1 MTKKH
6 EKRYIDG
13 VIMVTAR
20 GGGFIETGDP
30 ALGEIKIEPGLIG
43 ATLNGDTVRV
53 LVYPTKDKDGRTIG
67 EVTETLSRAKETFVG
82 TLRKEEHVYF
92 LKPQNTRIHVD
103 FIVPDAHIHG
113 AKSGEKVIVR
123 LLKWDDPKKNPLGE
137 VTEVIGKA
145 GVHETEMKAIVRDKG
160 FEIVFPKEVEDAAEI
175 VKREYALHFKEEEKT
190 RRDFRKVMTFTIDPE
205 DAKDF
210 DDALSF
216 KRVSKDVIEVGIH
229 IADVSF
235 FVKEGGILDKEAA
248 KRGTS
253 VYLVD
258 RTIPML
264 PEVLSNNLASLV
276 PDEDRLVFS
285 AVFEMDMKGAVKK
298 RWFGRSIIRSAK
310 RFTYASAQ
318 EVLNTKKGPP
328 SPAASARYAEA
339 EARRG
344 PFSDALLTLDAVALK
359 LREGRAAEGALTFGQ
374 DEVKFE
380 LDATGK
386 PIRVYKKERLET
398 MKLIEDFMI
407 LANSEVAIFASGKDT
422 ALEKM
427 FIYRVHDVPNE
438 DRVFELLRMLTAL
451 GYKVP
456 KKREHIGKDTLN
468 ALLKAV
474 KEEHRQL
481 VETAAVQSM
490 AKAIYSTRNIGHFGL
505 SLKHYTH
512 FTSPIRRYPDLAV
525 HRLLALYL
533 AGKTVSEEDLH
544 IYEAVSRLASQLE
557 VAAQDAER
565 ASIKMKQ
572 AEYMSRYIGSIR
584 EGVITGLTERGIFV
598 RENETLAE
606 GMLHLRDLKDDYYM
620 LDDTSFRIVGAKRK
634 KTYTIGDPIRIKI
647 KNVDLERRLIDYALA

>member
-1 MTKKH
+1 MTEKNKVVQKK
-6 EKRYIDG
+6 YIDG
-13 VIMVTAR
+13 IIMVTAR
-20 GGGFIETGDP
+20 GGGFVESGDD
-30 ALGEIKIEPGLIG
+30 ALGEIKIEPGFIG
-43 ATLNGDTVRV
+43 ATFNGDTVRV

-67 EVTETLSRAKETFVG
+67 EVAEMLSRAKETFVG
-82 TLRKEEHVYF
+82 TIRKEEHVYF
-92 LKPQNTRIHVD
+92 LKPQNSRIHVE
-103 FIVPDAHIHG
+103 FIIPDEHING
-113 AKSGEKVIVR
+113 ARSGEKVIIR

-145 GVHETEMKAIVRDKG
+145 GVHDTEMKAIVRDRG
-160 FEIVFPKEVEDAAEI
+160 FEIAFPEEVERAAEK
-175 VKREYALHFKEEEKT
+175 VKREYERHFQEEEKT
-190 RRDFRKVMTFTIDPE
+190 RRDFRRVMTFTIDPE

-216 KRVSKDVIEVGIH
+216 KRISKDTIEVGIH

-235 FVKEGGILDKEAA
+235 FVKEGGILDTEAA

-276 PDEDRLVFS
+276 PDLDRLVFS
-285 AVFEMDMKGAVKK
+285 AVFEMDMNGEVKK
-298 RWFGRSIIRSAK
+298 RWFGRSIICSAK
-310 RFTYASAQ
+310 RFTYATAQ
-318 EVLNTKKGPP
+318 EVLNKKEGKF
-328 SPAASARYAEA
+328 A
-339 EARRG
+339 
-344 PFSDALLTLDAVALK
+344 DALLTLDAIALK

-380 LDATGK
+380 LDARGV

-407 LANSEVAIFASGKDT
+407 LANSEVAVFASGKDKS
-422 ALEKM
+422 LEKM

-456 KKREHIGKDTLN
+456 KKREHISKDTLN
-468 ALLKAV
+468 TLLKAV

-533 AGKTVSEEDLH
+533 AGKTVPEEDLRV
-544 IYEAVSRLASQLE
+544 YEAVSRLSSQLE

-565 ASIKMKQ
+565 ASIKLKQ
-572 AEYMSRYIGSIR
+572 AEYMSRYVGSIR

-606 GMLHLRDLKDDYYM
+606 GMLHLRDLKDDYYV
-620 LDDTSFRIVGAKRK
+620 LDDTSFRITGTKRK

>member
-1 MTKKH
+1 MSQKTKK
-6 EKRYIDG
+6 KYVDG

-20 GGGFIETGDP
+20 GGGFVETGDP
-30 ALGEIKIEPGLIG
+30 ALGEVKIEPGLIG
-43 ATLNGDTVRV
+43 TTFNGDTVRV
-53 LVYPTKDKDGRTIG
+53 LVYPAKDKDGRTIG
-67 EVTETLSRAKETFVG
+67 EVTETLARAKETFVG
-82 TLRKEEHVYF
+82 TIRKEEHVYF
-92 LKPQNTRIHVD
+92 LKPQNTRIHVN
-103 FIVPDAHIHG
+103 FIIPDAHIHG
-113 AKSGEKVIVR
+113 AKSGDKVIVR
-123 LLKWDDPKKNPLGE
+123 LLNWDDPKKNPLGE
-137 VTEVIGKA
+137 VAEIIGKA

-160 FEIVFPKEVEDAAEI
+160 FEIAFPDEVKHAAEI
-175 VKREYALHFKEEEKT
+175 VKREYARHFKDEEKT
-190 RRDFRKVMTFTIDPE
+190 RRDFRTIMTFTIDPE

-216 KRVSKDVIEVGIH
+216 KRISKDVIEVGIH

-285 AVFEMDMKGAVKK
+285 AVFEMDMKGVVKK

-310 RFTYASAQ
+310 RFTYTSAQ
-318 EVLNTKKGPP
+318 EVLNTKK
-328 SPAASARYAEA
+328 
-339 EARRG
+339 G

-380 LDATGK
+380 LDATGR

-398 MKLIEDFMI
+398 MNLIEDFMI
-407 LANSEVAIFASGKDT
+407 LANSEVAAFASGKD
-422 ALEKM
+422 AAIEKM
-427 FIYRVHDVPNE
+427 FIYRVHDVPDE

-456 KKREHIGKDTLN
+456 RKREHISKDTLN
-468 ALLKAV
+468 SLLKAV
-474 KEEHRQL
+474 KDEHRQL

-533 AGKTVSEEDLH
+533 AGKTVPEEDLRV
-544 IYEAVSRLASQLE
+544 YEAVSRLASQLE

-606 GMLHLRDLKDDYYM
+606 GMLHLRDLKDDYYV
-620 LDDTSFRIVGAKRK
+620 LDDTSFRIVGSKRK
-634 KTYTIGDPIRIKI
+634 KTYTIGDKIRIKI
-647 KNVDLERRLIDYALA
+647 KSVDLERRLIDYSLA

>member
-1 MTKKH
+1 
-6 EKRYIDG
+6 
-13 VIMVTAR
+13 
-20 GGGFIETGDP
+20 
-30 ALGEIKIEPGLIG
+30 
-43 ATLNGDTVRV
+43 
-53 LVYPTKDKDGRTIG
+53 
-67 EVTETLSRAKETFVG
+67 
-82 TLRKEEHVYF
+82 
-92 LKPQNTRIHVD
+92 
-103 FIVPDAHIHG
+103 
-113 AKSGEKVIVR
+113 
-123 LLKWDDPKKNPLGE
+123 
-137 VTEVIGKA
+137 
-145 GVHETEMKAIVRDKG
+145 
-160 FEIVFPKEVEDAAEI
+160 
-175 VKREYALHFKEEEKT
+175 
-190 RRDFRKVMTFTIDPE
+190 
-205 DAKDF
+205 
-210 DDALSF
+210 
-216 KRVSKDVIEVGIH
+216 
-229 IADVSF
+229 
-235 FVKEGGILDKEAA
+235 
-248 KRGTS
+248 
-253 VYLVD
+253 
-258 RTIPML
+258 
-264 PEVLSNNLASLV
+264 
-276 PDEDRLVFS
+276 
-285 AVFEMDMKGAVKK
+285 
-298 RWFGRSIIRSAK
+298 
-310 RFTYASAQ
+310 
-318 EVLNTKKGPP
+318 
-328 SPAASARYAEA
+328 
-339 EARRG
+339 
-344 PFSDALLTLDAVALK
+344 
-359 LREGRAAEGALTFGQ
+359 
-374 DEVKFE
+374 
-380 LDATGK
+380 
-386 PIRVYKKERLET
+386 

>member
-1 MTKKH
+1 MHKEKKKND
-6 EKRYIDG
+6 KRYIDG

-20 GGGFIETGDP
+20 GGGFVETGDP
-30 ALGEIKIEPGLIG
+30 ALGEVKIEPGLIG
-43 ATLNGDTVRV
+43 TTFNGDTVRV

-82 TLRKEEHVYF
+82 TIRKEEHIYF
-92 LKPQNTRIHVD
+92 LKPQNTRIHVN
-103 FIVPDAHIHG
+103 FIVPDENVNG
-113 AKSGEKVIVR
+113 AKSGDKVIVR
-123 LLKWDDPKKNPLGE
+123 LLNWDDPKKNPLGE

-145 GVHETEMKAIVRDKG
+145 GIHETEMKAIVRDKG
-160 FEIVFPKEVEDAAEI
+160 FEIAFPQEVSDAAAK
-175 VKREYALHFKEEEKT
+175 VKHDYARHFLEEEKI
-190 RRDFRKVMTFTIDPE
+190 RRDFRKVLTFTIDPE

-216 KRVSKDVIEVGIH
+216 KRISKDVVEVGIH

-235 FVKEGGILDKEAA
+235 FVKEGGVLDREAA

-276 PDEDRLVFS
+276 PNEDRLVFS
-285 AVFEMDMKGAVKK
+285 AVFEMDMKGEVQK
-298 RWFGRSIIRSAK
+298 RWFGRSIIRSAQ

-328 SPAASARYAEA
+328 SPAASARQ
-339 EARRG
+339 G
-344 PFSDALLTLDAVALK
+344 PFSDALQTLDAIALK

-407 LANSEVAIFASGKDT
+407 LANSEVAAFASGKDKT
-422 ALEKM
+422 IEKM

-451 GYKVP
+451 GYEVP
-456 KKREHIGKDTLN
+456 KKREHISKDTLN
-468 ALLKAV
+468 SLLKAV

-533 AGKTVSEEDLH
+533 AGKTVPEEDLRV
-544 IYEAVSRLASQLE
+544 YEAVSRLGSQLE

-565 ASIKMKQ
+565 TSIKMKQ

-598 RENETLAE
+598 SENETLAE
-606 GMLHLRDLKDDYYM
+606 GMLHLRDLKDDYYV
-620 LDDTSFRIVGAKRK
+620 LDDTSFRIVGSKRK

-647 KNVDLERRLIDYALA
+647 KNVDLERRLIDYSLA